1 MKPLCMAASLAA
13 CLMALLATQSL
24 HAQTYDQLYSFKG
37 SPDGAFPY
45 SGVIRDSKGNLYGTS
60 PGGGIAFECGK
71 LPCGV
76 VFKLDSAGKE
86 TVLYTFCSQSNCSD
100 GYSPSGGLFRDAE
113 GNFFGS
119 TAYGGAYGYGTIF
132 TLSKTGKETVLY
144 SFCSHPD

>member
-45 SGVIRDSKGNLYGTS
+45 SGVIRDSEGNLYGTS

-86 TVLYTFCSQSNCSD
+86 TLL
-100 GYSPSGGLFRDAE
+100 SPFAASRTAATDILPPGGCLRCR
-113 GNFFGS
+113 
-119 TAYGGAYGYGTIF
+119 
-132 TLSKTGKETVLY
+132 GKLLW
-144 SFCSHPD
+144 